1 MIINKNKILKLN
13 LKIILEYIIIFI
25 DINYFIMGPK
35 NGQNNFNTFI
45 KTFKTAK
52 SSDFTHTSLGNP
64 AGSYYIQADDNDDFL
79 EKYIKS
85 IEGGENLH
93 LTEKHKMIFP
103 ILIDFD
109 FRYKNEQDRK
119 YTSDHIYNLIKIY
132 TDILNQYINTT
143 QYKVYILE
151 KQKPLYDNDKNLTK
165 DGIHIMI
172 PDIITKKNFQLFIRE
187 ECLEKMGHIFK
198 NDIKSENDADDI
210 FDEAVISKNN
220 WMLYGSSKPDKE
232 CYKVSS
238 VYEYNNTS
246 EKNSLEKIDEK
257 LTFSEYVKLFS
268 IRNKFKETK
277 LKFEKNSRYLEYNKI
292 IMDKEKEK
300 LTNKQILKNS
310 INHKK
315 NETIDIRIIKKL
327 VKILNPD
334 RSKFFDSWIK
344 VGWCLRNIDYRL
356 LEDWVEFS
364 KNSDKYEE
372 GGCENK
378 WNHMKDGNLGIGT
391 LRYWAKNDNP
401 SAYEKILEDDLHYV
415 LQKASSGTHTDVAH
429 VIYQMF
435 KHDFVCTSIKKNT
448 WYEFK
453 KHRWIASDSGYVL
466 KMKMSNLVWKQ
477 FMRVSG
483 EYAQKASQEEDND
496 DQERLQKKS
505 EKYSKIA
512 SSLKNTT
519 QKSNYLKECSELFYQ
534 EKFEDKLDS
543 NCTLIGFD
551 NGVFDLETY
560 EFRDGHP
567 DDYISFSTNI
577 DYIPYSENNIINKE
591 IMTFLS
597 EILPKEEMKEYFL
610 KLFSSFLS
618 GKITSE
624 KFHIFTGTGANGK
637 SKIIELY
644 QNAFGDY
651 CGQFNVSLLTQ
662 KRVKSNDTN
671 SELAKSKGKRFMV
684 LQEPS
689 EDEKMNI
696 GFMKELTG
704 GDRII
709 ARGLFQD
716 PIEFKPQAHLVLTCN
731 HLPSIPSDDGGTW
744 RRIRVIEFLSTFT
757 DTPNPENKNEF
768 KIDTELSLKFDDW
781 KEHFMS
787 ILIFYYKKYIE
798 DGIYEPNEVLKC
810 TKEYQKDNDT
820 FKLYI
825 EERVEATEGGF
836 ITFSELYNDFKY
848 WHKESGEL
856 KKAPTKQQVLKYM
869 NKTLIKNNKNKSGFP
884 NFSLISYSMIDDT
897 DEA

>member
-1 MIINKNKILKLN
+1 MGSKNNQNKFDFNNYLK
-13 LKIILEYIIIFI
+13 K
-25 DINYFIMGPK
+25 
-35 NGQNNFNTFI
+35 
-45 KTFKTAK
+45 FKASK
-52 SSDFTHTSLGNP
+52 SSDFTHTSLGHP
-64 AGSYYIQADDNDDFL
+64 YGSYYIQAEDYEKFLDNYIESL
-79 EKYIKS
+79 EN
-85 IEGGENLH
+85 GETHH
-93 LTEKHKMIFP
+93 LTEKHRMISP

-109 FRYKNEQDRK
+109 FRYNKKKERQ
-119 YTSDHIYNLIKIY
+119 YTSNHLYKLINIY
-132 TDILNQYINTT
+132 TDILNDYIHLEN
-143 QYKVYILE
+143 YKIYILE
-151 KQKPLYDNDKNLTK
+151 KKNPFFDKEKNITK
-165 DGIHIMI
+165 DGIHIII
-172 PDIITKKNFQLFIRE
+172 PNVITKTNLQLFIRKK
-187 ECLEKMGHIFK
+187 CLEKMKNIFE
-198 NDIKSENDADDI
+198 NDIQSENYVHDI
-210 FDEAVISKNN
+210 FDEAVIDKNN
-220 WMLYGSSKPDKE
+220 WMMYGSTKPDKE
-232 CYKVSS
+232 GYKVTE
-238 VYEYNNTS
+238 VYEFSNNKLNKIEET
-246 EKNSLEKIDEK
+246 KSLK
-257 LTFSEYVKLFS
+257 EYTKLFS

-277 LKFEKNSRYLEYNKI
+277 LKSENNSEYLEFNEI
-292 IMDKEKEK
+292 IMDKERER
-300 LTNKQILKNS
+300 LTNKQILKS
-310 INHKK
+310 SLNHKK
-315 NETIDIRIIKKL
+315 NETIDIEIIKKL
-327 VKILNPD
+327 VKILKPE

-344 VGWCLRNIDYRL
+344 LGWCLRNIDYKL
-356 LEDWVEFS
+356 LDDWIEFS
-364 KNSDKYEE
+364 QKSEKYEE
-372 GGCENK
+372 GECEKK

-391 LRYWAKNDNP
+391 LRYWAKTDNP
-401 SAYEKILEDDLHYV
+401 IAYEKILQDDLYTL
-415 LQKASSGTHTDVAH
+415 LQKAYSGTHTDVAH
-429 VIYQMF
+429 VIYQMY

-466 KMKMSNLVWKQ
+466 KMKMSNEVWKQ
-477 FMRVSG
+477 FMRVSS
-483 EYAQKASQEEDND
+483 EYSKKASEEEESDE
-496 DQERLQKKS
+496 QERLQKRA

-512 SSLKNTT
+512 FTLKNTT
-519 QKSNYLKECSELFYQ
+519 QKSNYLKESSELFYQ
-534 EKFEDKLDS
+534 ERFEDKLDS
-543 NCTLIGFD
+543 NCTLVGFD

-577 DYIPYSENNIINKE
+577 DYIPYSDNNPINQE

-597 EILPKEEMKEYFL
+597 EILPKEEMQEYFL

-757 DTPNPENKNEF
+757 DTPNPDNKNEF
-768 KIDTELSLKFDDW
+768 KIDTELSIKFDDW

-787 ILIFYYKKYIE
+787 ILIYYYKKYIE
-798 DGIYEPNEVLKC
+798 EGIYEPTEVLKC

-820 FKLYI
+820 LKLYI
-825 EERVEATEGGF
+825 EERVEKSEEGF

-848 WHKESGEL
+848 WYRESGEI
-856 KKAPTKQQVLKYM
+856 KKPPTKAQLLKYM
-869 NKTLIKNNKNKSGFP
+869 NKNLIKNNKNKTGFP
-884 NFSLISYSMIDDT
+884 GFNLISCNIIDDD

>member
-1 MIINKNKILKLN
+1 MGIKKNQNK
-13 LKIILEYIIIFI
+13 F
-25 DINYFIMGPK
+25 D
-35 NGQNNFNTFI
+35 FNSYL

-52 SSDFTHTSLGNP
+52 SSDFTHTSLGP
-64 AGSYYIQADDNDDFL
+64 PYGSYYIQAEDYETFLDNYIESL
-79 EKYIKS
+79 EN
-85 IEGGENLH
+85 GENHH
-93 LTEKHKMIFP
+93 LTEKHRMISP

-109 FRYKNEQDRK
+109 FRYNNKKKRQ
-119 YTSDHIYNLIKIY
+119 YTSNHLYKLINIYIN
-132 TDILNQYINTT
+132 ILNDYIHLEK
-143 QYKVYILE
+143 YKIYILE
-151 KQKPLYDNDKNLTK
+151 KENPFFDKEKNITK
-165 DGIHIMI
+165 DGIHIII
-172 PDIITKKNFQLFIRE
+172 PNVITKTNFQLFIRKK
-187 ECLEKMGHIFK
+187 CLEKMKDIFE
-198 NDIKSENDADDI
+198 NDIQSENQVDDI
-210 FDEAVISKNN
+210 FDEAVIEKNN
-220 WMLYGSSKPDKE
+220 WMMYGSTKPEKE
-232 CYKVSS
+232 GYKVTE
-238 VYEYNNTS
+238 VYEFSNNKLNKIEES
-246 EKNSLEKIDEK
+246 KSLK
-257 LTFSEYVKLFS
+257 EYVRLFS

-277 LKFEKNSRYLEYNKI
+277 IKSENNSEYLEFNEI
-292 IMDKEKEK
+292 IMDKERER

-315 NETIDIRIIKKL
+315 NETIDIEIIKKL
-327 VKILNPD
+327 VKILKPE

-344 VGWCLRNIDYRL
+344 LGWCLRNIDYRL
-356 LEDWVEFS
+356 LDDWIEFS

-372 GGCENK
+372 GECEKK

-391 LRYWAKNDNP
+391 LRYWAKTDNLK
-401 SAYEKILEDDLHYV
+401 AYEKILEDDLHSL

-435 KHDFVCTSIKKNT
+435 KHEFVCTSIKKNT

-453 KHRWIASDSGYVL
+453 KHRWVASDSGYVL
-466 KMKMSNLVWKQ
+466 KMKMSNEVWKQ

-496 DQERLQKKS
+496 DQERLQKKA

-543 NCTLIGFD
+543 NCTLVGFD

-577 DYIPYSENNIINKE
+577 DYIPYSEDNPVNQE

-597 EILPKEEMKEYFL
+597 QILPKEEMQEYFL

-781 KEHFMS
+781 KEYFMS

-798 DGIYEPNEVLKC
+798 DGIYEPTEVLKC

-820 FKLYI
+820 LKLYI
-825 EERVEATEGGF
+825 EERVEKAEDGF

-848 WHKESGEL
+848 WYRESGEI
-856 KKAPTKQQVLKYM
+856 KKPPTKAQVLKYM
-869 NKTLIKNNKNKSGFP
+869 NKNLIKNNKNKTGFP
-884 NFSLISYSMIDDT
+884 GFNLMSCNIIDDE

>member
-1 MIINKNKILKLN
+1 MGLKKN
-13 LKIILEYIIIFI
+13 
-25 DINYFIMGPK
+25 
-35 NGQNNFNTFI
+35 QNNFDFNNYL
-45 KTFKTAK
+45 KEFKTAK
-52 SSDFTHTSLGNP
+52 SSDFTHTSLGAP
-64 AGSYYIQADDNDDFL
+64 YGSYYIQAEDYNTFLDN
-79 EKYIKS
+79 YIKS
-85 IEGGENLH
+85 LENGETLH
-93 LTEKHKMIFP
+93 LTEKHRMISP

-109 FRYKNEQDRK
+109 FRYKNNKKRK
-119 YTSDHIYNLIKIY
+119 YNSNHLYKLINIYINVLNDYINLEKYKIY
-132 TDILNQYINTT
+132 
-143 QYKVYILE
+143 VLE
-151 KQKPLYDNDKNLTK
+151 KKNPYFDKEKNITK
-165 DGIHIMI
+165 DGIHIII
-172 PDIITKKNFQLFIRE
+172 PNVITKTNLQLFIRKK
-187 ECLEKMGHIFK
+187 CLEKMKDIFK
-198 NDIKSENDADDI
+198 NDIHSENEVEDI
-210 FDEAVISKNN
+210 FDEAVIDKNN
-220 WMLYGSSKPDKE
+220 WMMYGSSKPDKE
-232 CYKVSS
+232 GYKVTE
-238 VYEYNNTS
+238 VYEWNEDKLNKLK
-246 EKNSLEKIDEK
+246 EKKSLK
-257 LTFSEYVKLFS
+257 EYVNLFS
-268 IRNKFKETK
+268 IRNKFKETEI
-277 LKFEKNSRYLEYNKI
+277 KFEKNSEYDNFNES
-292 IMDKEKEK
+292 IMEQERTL

-310 INHKK
+310 VNHKK
-315 NETIDIRIIKKL
+315 NESMDIEIIRKFI
-327 VKILNPD
+327 KILNPT
-334 RSKFFDSWIK
+334 RSKFHDSWIK
-344 VGWCLRNIDYRL
+344 VGWCLRNIDHRL
-356 LEDWVEFS
+356 LEDWIEFS
-364 KNSDKYEE
+364 KQSDKYEE
-372 GGCENK
+372 GECEK
-378 WNHMKDGNLGIGT
+378 IWNNMKDGNLGIGT
-391 LRYWAKNDNP
+391 LRFWARTDSPKE
-401 SAYEKILEDDLHYV
+401 YEKILQDDLHSL
-415 LQKASSGTHTDVAH
+415 LQKAYTGTHNDVAH

-453 KHRWIASDSGYVL
+453 KHRWVASDSGYVL
-466 KMKMSNLVWKQ
+466 KMKMSNEIWKQ
-477 FMRVSG
+477 FMRVSS
-483 EYAQKASQEEDND
+483 EYSKKASEEEDGD
-496 DQERLQKKS
+496 EQERLQKRA

-577 DYIPYSENNIINKE
+577 DYIKYDDANPINKE
-591 IMTFLS
+591 IMTFLNQ
-597 EILPKEEMKEYFL
+597 ILPKEEMIEYFL

-637 SKIIELY
+637 SKVIELY
-644 QNAFGDY
+644 QSAFGDY

-757 DTPNPENKNEF
+757 DTPDPQNKNEF
-768 KIDTELSLKFDDW
+768 KIDTELSLKFEDW

-787 ILIFYYKKYIE
+787 ILIFYYKKYID
-798 DGIYEPNEVLKC
+798 DGIYEPSEVLKC

-820 FKLYI
+820 LKLYI
-825 EERVEATEGGF
+825 EERVEKTEGGF

-848 WHKESGEL
+848 WYKESGEV
-856 KKAPTKQQVLKYM
+856 KKPPTKAQVLKYM
-869 NKTLIKNNKNKSGFP
+869 NKNLIKNNKNKTGFP
-884 NFSLISYSMIDDT
+884 NFNLISCNIIDDD
-897 DEA
+897 DEV